1 MLGSRVLVL
10 NQNYEPMSV
19 CSARK
24 AIILL
29 YLEKAEMV
37 AHNHDVVRSINTSL
51 PLPSIVRLIC
61 LIKRPR
67 HRLQLTRK
75 NVIKRDRHICQYCG
89 RTDKAMTVDHVIPKD
104 RGGKDTWENLV
115 CACIVCNGKKGNR
128 SPKEANMSLKGKP
141 RKPGYLFF
149 IQHLVGIPDVR
160 WKPYLFLS

>member
-10 NQNYEPMSV
+10 NQNYEPLSV

-37 AHNHDVVRSINTSL
+37 AHNHEVVHSVNTSL
-51 PLPSIVRLIC
+51 PLPSIVRLIN

-67 HRLQLTRK
+67 NRVQLTRK
-75 NVIKRDRHICQYCG
+75 NIIKRDRHACQYCG
-89 RTDKAMTVDHVIPKD
+89 RTDRAMTVDHVIPKD

-115 CACIVCNGKKGNR
+115 CACTDCNGKKGNR
-128 SPKEANMSLKGKP
+128 TPKEARMLLKRKP

-149 IQHLVGIPDVR
+149 IQHLVGIPDDR